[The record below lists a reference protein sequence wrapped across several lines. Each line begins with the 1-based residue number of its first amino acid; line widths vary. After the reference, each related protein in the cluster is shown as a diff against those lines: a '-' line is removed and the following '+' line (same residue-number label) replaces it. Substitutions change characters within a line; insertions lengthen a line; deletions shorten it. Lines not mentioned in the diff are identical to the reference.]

1 MRWLLAVLS
10 SARHRLW
17 GPDVVAAPVATGV
30 PRWPH
35 MPVHRV
41 GGVDGHVPAPSSLPL
56 HVPALL
62 LYLALGV
69 LLVCTAA
76 ESALRIDPAAW
87 SRGGDLSPRID
98 LSPADDV
105 HGTATALSL
114 AVRGG
119 HT

>member
-1 MRWLLAVLS
+1 
-10 SARHRLW
+10 
-17 GPDVVAAPVATGV
+17 
-30 PRWPH
+30 
-35 MPVHRV
+35 
-41 GGVDGHVPAPSSLPL
+41 
-56 HVPALL
+56 VPALL

-76 ESALRIDPAAW
+76 ELALRIDPAAW